1 MKTHG
6 LHKTE
11 RLKSR
16 KAIESLFRE
25 ARKDYIYPIKM
36 LWRYADQ
43 PEEHVRMT
51 VVVPKRRIK
60 SAVKRNLV
68 KRRMR
73 EAYRQNK
80 HILLKHLPEQDRKIE
95 VLFLFQ
101 SEKIVDYTH
110 IERSMKQLLSILS
123 DR

>member
-36 LWRYADQ
+36 LWRYADRAE
-43 PEEHVRMT
+43 PNVRMT

-80 HILLKHLPEQDRKIE
+80 HTLLKHLQDQDRKIE

-101 SEKIVDYTH
+101 SEKIVNYKR
-110 IERSMKQLLSILS
+110 IERSMKQLLSILT
-123 DR
+123 DT